1 MSTKKPRDRT
11 SPCCVCRL
19 KRRGCDRQRPVC
31 GQCRELG
38 LSDECSYRPEDMPPP
53 HGSSRSLLPQQLKR
67 LRSLPSQ
74 SLSAPLV
81 VIRSAAPPSS
91 TWNGRESSPRRTLQS
106 SREAGSRLRYTLDL
120 FSHRRTQSGSAMYP
134 ARGNLQA
141 RGQIDFD
148 EDSVGESEEKSD
160 AIEVL
165 SSQSDESFHTA
176 TRSPVPELIWDE
188 SRGAQGSHFARIR
201 QAQERRTG
209 SVKREEEQP
218 IEDRLPRLQHSNLAG
233 RTFISALDEVDEMMD
248 SPVDLSKEDADRLVN
263 VYLNLD
269 YVSLPILDIQDFR
282 AAYEAAS
289 VAGDSTTP
297 DAFYAILNTI
307 FALACLSVDDM
318 GDERAR
324 YFFKEGQRL
333 ANLFDQYKS
342 IDLLRLYL
350 LQIQYLNAIG
360 DLHTAWAMIGS
371 TIRLAQSLRLPFDAK
386 QHGHSRKG
394 RETCRRLWHGAMIME
409 RILAL
414 RLGIA
419 PQTPDPLRVPLP
431 THLDTDY
438 VDVISRAQSSAPS
451 NSQGE
456 RASIIEFFTACARL
470 YRLVEEV
477 MAWEEEA
484 RIRPHGCAMKKLLS
498 LDFTR
503 FLKADSLLHDW
514 NLSLPSS
521 LRSSG
526 VHGTDEHSIVVRQRN
541 ILRARYLYIRL
552 RLNRP
557 LVTLGL
563 ALTTAC
569 KCKSDGQPHIVER
582 RLAPDSPIA
591 LSLVHGASIKCV
603 RAALELTELIRVH
616 EAGLL
621 RLDTPYDASHCLIPP
636 YWESVDYL
644 YVCGTVFLASFNH
657 QCPFFGD
664 MTDEEDEQCRVLWPC
679 IIDLLDRYQGYR
691 RRGRTNNVAQACSRT
706 LSELAK
712 AVEGTDGTGWMV
724 DSAVLG
730 QDARARFFQRTE
742 MESPIRHRRISG
754 ASQTIFGA
762 VPEFP
767 VWMDSL
773 PVDLVG

>member
-1 MSTKKPRDRT
+1 M
-11 SPCCVCRL
+11 C
-19 KRRGCDRQRPVC
+19 
-31 GQCRELG
+31 
-38 LSDECSYRPEDMPPP
+38 
-53 HGSSRSLLPQQLKR
+53 
-67 LRSLPSQ
+67 
-74 SLSAPLV
+74 
-81 VIRSAAPPSS
+81 
-91 TWNGRESSPRRTLQS
+91 
-106 SREAGSRLRYTLDL
+106 
-120 FSHRRTQSGSAMYP
+120 P
-134 ARGNLQA
+134 ARGNLSQA
-141 RGQIDFD
+141 PEQIDSD
-148 EDSVGESEEKSD
+148 ESSDGESEETSD
-160 AIEVL
+160 AIEV
-165 SSQSDESFHTA
+165 SSGRSDETFHTA
-176 TRSPVPELIWDE
+176 TRSPVPELIRE
-188 SRGAQGSHFARIR
+188 SRRAQGSHFTRLR

-209 SVKREEEQP
+209 SVKREEP
-218 IEDRLPRLQHSNLAG
+218 IEDHLDHLPRLRHSHLAG
-233 RTFISALDEVDEMMD
+233 GTFVSAVVQVDEEMMD
-248 SPVDLSKEDADRLVN
+248 SPVDLSKEDAARLVN
-263 VYLNLD
+263 VYFNLD
-269 YVSLPILDIQDFR
+269 YVSLPILDLQDFR

-297 DAFYAILNTI
+297 IAFYAILNTI
-307 FALACLSVDDM
+307 FALACLRVDGM

-333 ANLFDQYKS
+333 ADLFDQSKS

-350 LQIQYLNAIG
+350 LQVQYLNAIG
-360 DLHTAWAMIGS
+360 DLHTAWSLIGS

-394 RETCRRLWHGAMIME
+394 RETCRRVWHGAIIME

-438 VDVISRAQSSAPS
+438 VDVISGAQPSA
-451 NSQGE
+451 QGE
-456 RASIIEFFTACARL
+456 RSSIIEFFTACARL
-470 YRLVEEV
+470 YRLVDDV

-484 RIRPHGCAMKKLLS
+484 RVRPHGCAMKKLLS

-514 NLSLPSS
+514 NQSLPSS

-526 VHGTDEHSIVVRQRN
+526 LHGTEEESIVVRQRN
-541 ILRARYLYIRL
+541 ILRARYLYLRL

-563 ALTTAC
+563 VLTAGC

-582 RLAPDSPIA
+582 RLTPDSPIA

-621 RLDTPYDASHCLIPP
+621 RLDTPHDAFNPP

-644 YVCGTVFLASFNH
+644 YVCGTVILASFNH

-664 MTDEEDEQCRVLWPC
+664 MTDEEDEQCRVLWPR
-679 IIDLLDRYQGYR
+679 ILNLLDRYQGYR

-712 AVEGTDGTGWMV
+712 AVEGTNGTGWTV

-730 QDARARFFQRTE
+730 QDARARFSQRTE
-742 MESPIRHRRISG
+742 MESPIRHRRISS
-754 ASQTIFGA
+754 ASQTDPLGN